1 MKTIKASEF
10 KAKCLQLM
18 NEVAE
23 SGDIIVITK
32 NGQPVAQLAPVISR
46 PATLAGSH
54 RGKIDILGDIVGSL
68 GEPWDAE
75 CSSC

>member
-18 NEVAE
+18 SEVAE
-23 SGDIIVITK
+23 SGDVIVITK
-32 NGQPVAQLAPVISR
+32 NGQAVAQLGPVILR
-46 PATLAGSH
+46 PTTLSGAH
-54 RGKIDILGDIVGSL
+54 KGKIGIAGDIVAPM

-75 CSSC
+75 CSPS